1 MTTSHAARDCCPG
14 DGTVRGWPERTLRWN
29 DLGEGALDLR
39 YLLDAPAGCH
49 GPIRVHHGQLQA
61 ADGARQRFFGVNLV
75 FGAAFPPAAAAA
87 TLAERLAR
95 AGCNLVRVHHADSP
109 HGPAYFDYAHPG
121 PEGLPLATEA
131 MARFDRFFAEL
142 KARGVYVHLDLYTLR
157 QFLPAEGVVGLRAG
171 QKHVP
176 MYAPRLLELQEATVA
191 RLLAH
196 RNPHTGLTYVEDPA
210 VAAVQL
216 INEQSMQWWD
226 RPPPAPWLAELVGR
240 WNAWL
245 RQRYR
250 TRAALA
256 AAWGEGADGLGAQ
269 EDPRTA
275 TVALPELAPWHER
288 YGPVA
293 SPRRRDGRQFLAA
306 EHVAFARRGH
316 DLVRGLGYRG
326 PLNLS
331 NLPNG
336 IAGLWVA
343 AAADTGCDLAEN
355 NAYWDHPDG
364 GFRPPVRHHR
374 LPMVASDP
382 RGAGRPFSRHVVA
395 ALAAGR
401 PLGLPFVVTECYQ
414 ATANPWRAE
423 LPIWLAA
430 YAGLQDWDGVLLF
443 SYSHAD
449 VPTQAARA
457 QLAGSFEAWNDPAV
471 WDVLPAAA
479 LLFHRGDV
487 RPAERLHLLEVEDPW
502 AGADGLPGHA
512 DFAQGLV
519 ADAFRHR
526 VAVAFG
532 SEPADTRTRAGAEA
546 PAVPATL
553 EADTGE
559 LCWDRDA
566 GVLRLN
572 TPRTAGAVGFLGG
585 RSVTAGPVVVEL
597 SETCGFAVV
606 LVQSRDGTALAD
618 SHHLLITA
626 VARAANEGVVWDGD
640 VLVDEGHGP
649 VHAEP
654 VRGRLRLPWGA
665 DVALDGR
672 PHLEVR
678 R

>member
-1 MTTSHAARDCCPG
+1 MATAHAARDRHPE
-14 DGTVRGWPERTLRWN
+14 DGTVCGWPERTLAWD

-39 YLLDAPAGCH
+39 YLLDAPAGRH
-49 GPIRVHHGQLQA
+49 GPIRVRDGQLRA
-61 ADGARQRFFGVNLV
+61 ADGTRQRFFGVNLV
-75 FGAAFPPAAAAA
+75 FGAAFPPESAAA

-121 PEGLPLATEA
+121 PEGLPLETDA
-131 MARFDRFFAEL
+131 MARFDRLFAEL
-142 KARGVYVHLDLYTLR
+142 KVRGVYVHLDLYTLR
-157 QFLPAEGVVGLRAG
+157 QFLPAEGVFGLRAG

-176 MYAPRLLELQEATVA
+176 MYAPRLLDVQEATVA
-191 RLLAH
+191 RLLTH
-196 RNPHTGLTYVEDPA
+196 RNPHTGLTYAEDPA
-210 VAAVQL
+210 VVAVQL
-216 INEQSMQWWD
+216 INEQSMQWWTG
-226 RPPPAPWLAELVGR
+226 PPPAPWLAELVGR

-250 TRAALA
+250 TQAGLA
-256 AAWGEGADGLGAQ
+256 AAWGEGGEGLGAG
-269 EDPRTA
+269 EDPAKA
-275 TVALPELAPWHER
+275 TVALPELAAWHER
-288 YGPVA
+288 YGA
-293 SPRRRDGRQFLAA
+293 AGSARRRDGRQFLAGEQA
-306 EHVAFARRGH
+306 AFARRGH
-316 DLVRGLGYRG
+316 DFVRGLGYGG

-336 IAGLWVA
+336 IASLWAV

-382 RGAGRPFSRHVVA
+382 LGSGRPFSRHVVA
-395 ALAAGR
+395 GLAAGR

-423 LPIWLAA
+423 LPVWLAA

-449 VPTQAARA
+449 VPTQAQRT
-457 QLAGSFEAWNDPAV
+457 QLAGSFDAWNDPAV

-487 RPAERLHLLEVEDPW
+487 RPAVRLHLLDVEDPW
-502 AGADGLPGHA
+502 AGADGLPGRA

-526 VAVAFG
+526 VAIAFG
-532 SEPADTRTRAGAEA
+532 SEPADARMRAGALA
-546 PAVPATL
+546 PAVPTTL

-559 LCWDRDA
+559 LRWDRDA
-566 GVLRLN
+566 GILRLD

-585 RSVTAGPVVVEL
+585 RSVACGPVVIEP
-597 SETCGFAVV
+597 SAACGFAVV
-606 LVQSRDGTALAD
+606 LVQSRDGAD
-618 SHHLLITA
+618 LVDSRHLLITA

-640 VLVDEGHGP
+640 ILMNEGHGP

-654 VRGRLRLPWGA
+654 VRGRLRLPWGEA
-665 DVALDGR
+665 QVLDGR
-672 PHLEVR
+672 PHVEVR